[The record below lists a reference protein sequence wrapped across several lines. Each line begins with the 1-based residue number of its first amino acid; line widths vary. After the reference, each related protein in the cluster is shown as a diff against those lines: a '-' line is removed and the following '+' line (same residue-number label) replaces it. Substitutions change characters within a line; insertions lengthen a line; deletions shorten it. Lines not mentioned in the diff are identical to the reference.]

1 MDRNKHGATLSAVQ
15 GLCWIVWLRGR
26 EIATLEA
33 EKAAQQQL
41 NAKVL
46 SRLAALEALMI
57 ERRSELGQ

>member
-1 MDRNKHGATLSAVQ
+1 LTSNWYEIVTL
-15 GLCWIVWLRGR
+15 
-26 EIATLEA
+26 